1 MCELLTHLN
10 EKQIKLFKNMF
21 MLKEL
26 ISVIP
31 LDLNWSDIHCEDECL
46 KYIAFFYVG

>member
-1 MCELLTHLN
+1 MLELLTHLN
-10 EKQIKLFKNMF
+10 EKQVKGQMLKNMF

-31 LDLNWSDIHCEDECL
+31 LDLNWI
-46 KYIAFFYVG
+46 